1 MNTQQ
6 DHILQHLYTFRFL
19 NRNQIQQLLG
29 HKQFNRIIIWLN
41 ELTESQFIRRYHN
54 PKTVTIPA
62 LYSLGLKGRKYLKDN
77 PEFKQIKTSVL
88 DRVWREQTLS
98 TQFREHCLFI
108 ADCYLSLTKLVKT
121 TGATLHFYTKT
132 DLVGLKYLILPH
144 PGVYFSIEE
153 PSGNKKSYFLDVF
166 DDLPA
171 RMVLRK
177 RIRQYFQYFEN
188 SYWQDHNKN
197 PFPSIILVC
206 PDSRSHNYLN
216 IHIQKQLEK
225 NIELSFYLSLKSDIK
240 SKGLSREVL
249 FKVKIIND

>member
-1 MNTQQ
+1 MNSQQ
-6 DHILQHLYTFRFL
+6 DQILQHLYTFRFL
-19 NRNQIQQLLG
+19 NRNQIQQLLN

-54 PKTVTIPA
+54 PKTVTVAA

-77 PEFKQIKTSVL
+77 PEFKQVKLSVL
-88 DRVWREQTLS
+88 DRVWREHTLS

-108 ADCYLSLTKLVKT
+108 ADCYLSLSKLVKT

-132 DLVGLKYLILPH
+132 DLQGLKYLILPY
-144 PGVYFSIEE
+144 PDACFSIEE
-153 PSGNKKSYFLDVF
+153 PSGAKKSYFLDVF

-171 RMVLRK
+171 RMMLRK

-188 SYWQDHNKN
+188 AYWQDHNDN

-206 PDSRSHNYLN
+206 PDHRSHNYLN
-216 IHIQKQLEK
+216 LHIQKQLE
-225 NIELSFYLSLKSDIK
+225 EESGLSFYLTTRDTIKAKGIIRESL
-240 SKGLSREVL
+240 R
-249 FKVKIIND
+249 KVEPKNP